1 MNLSIDV
8 ASGEKPLDEL
18 VNGAIEALSLNKDIN
33 LILVGD
39 GKHIAK

>member
-18 VNGAIEALSLNKDIN
+18 VNGAIGALSLNKYIN
-33 LILVGD
+33 LILVGN
-39 GKHIAK
+39 